1 MSPIIIVIVSFIYCL
16 DHLVENRD
24 EFVKI
29 NKTVSVD
36 VRGEEHHVDLLL
48 RQIDATRLEQ
58 LMHTSAYVSVRQR
71 TSKQLMHTSAYVSV
85 RQRTSKQLM
94 HTSAYVK
101 LMPHV

>member
-58 LMHTSAYVSVRQR
+58 LMHTSAYLMKTLESR
-71 TSKQLMHTSAYVSV
+71 TRARASERASERATNSRNACVLLDEGHFVN
-85 RQRTSKQLM
+85 
-94 HTSAYVK
+94 
-101 LMPHV
+101 